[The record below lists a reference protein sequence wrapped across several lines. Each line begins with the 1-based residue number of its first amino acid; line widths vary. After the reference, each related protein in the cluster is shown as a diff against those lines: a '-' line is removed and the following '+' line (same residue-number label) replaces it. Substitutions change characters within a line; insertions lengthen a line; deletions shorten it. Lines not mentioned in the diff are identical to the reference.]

1 MNKKEF
7 IIRCSNEN
15 TKLVETMML
24 PYQKSGFRKNK
35 LEIDKSNKEFNE
47 IRFKCSKRLLND
59 FRNLL
64 RQMRNNGFVMTTV
77 EIW

>member
-1 MNKKEF
+1 MNKREF

-24 PYQKSGFRKNK
+24 PYQKSGLRKNK

-47 IRFKCSKRLLND
+47 IRIKCSKRLLTD